1 MIRKW
6 MLFYWINYVV
16 ILFNA
21 ILYSITFISISYLNV
36 MPSVI
41 SFIISM
47 VPMFFSLVSWP
58 AIRKLDANHVYLDNV
73 FMKKMVVSLFTIV
86 VILAWSWWGGGLALL
101 GGSIVA
107 SWSGWFMFWIV
118 GKKDLSCLF
127 PEQKKNFVVPCN
139 RGHEMINSFDINPT
153 TGLPMMGAVD
163 SKGNPYGAPAH
174 EPKIYSDSSSSS
186 RPENIYDY
194 FSSGNDHYRN

>member
-118 GKKDLSCLF
+118 GKKTYLVFFLS
-127 PEQKKNFVVPCN
+127 KK
-139 RGHEMINSFDINPT
+139 RI
-153 TGLPMMGAVD
+153 L
-163 SKGNPYGAPAH
+163 
-174 EPKIYSDSSSSS
+174 
-186 RPENIYDY
+186 
-194 FSSGNDHYRN
+194 